1 MEFLSKLIQIVVLRR
16 REGEF
21 FRPIVLLGKIM
32 SHSIHSF
39 SRSSV
44 HCNQKLNRYLVVI
57 IRVVVLLHSS
67 KPGQGCQLPMFDVV
81 HKITME
87 RVVAN
92 WYSRTRKNPIRRR
105 S

>member
-1 MEFLSKLIQIVVLRR
+1 
-16 REGEF
+16 
-21 FRPIVLLGKIM
+21 M

-39 SRSSV
+39 SRSTV
-44 HCNQKLNRYLVVI
+44 HCSQKLNRYLIVI

-87 RVVAN
+87 RVEQIGTVERERILLEEEAEMVA
-92 WYSRTRKNPIRRR
+92 SRDGGPARFT
-105 S
+105 

>member
-1 MEFLSKLIQIVVLRR
+1 MEFLSKLIQIVVLLR

-21 FRPIVLLGKIM
+21 LRPIVLLGKTM
-32 SHSIHSF
+32 PRSIHSF
-39 SRSSV
+39 SRSTV
-44 HCNQKLNRYLVVI
+44 LCNQKLNRYLIVI
-57 IRVVVLLHSS
+57 IRGGVLLHSS

-87 RVVAN
+87 RVVAD
-92 WYSRTRKNPIRRR
+92 WYRRKRKNPIRRR